1 MKILVNAIT
10 AKMGGFKTLII
21 SFIENISEHDG
32 NEYYFLCP
40 KGVIDKSL
48 LNKKNINI
56 IETDKG
62 NLSHIKRFIWY
73 QFSLPKYIKNNEFK
87 YMINLTNYGP
97 LNPKC
102 NQILL
107 LHNPKH
113 VSKEVKESFSI
124 KNRIKLFFQ
133 DIVFKVSLIGVDTL
147 VVQTNYMKN
156 GVVNKFK
163 CPESKIKIIPSSPC
177 EMIDENLDSEIENKL
192 INFIGSEKNIICNI
206 TLYATHKNLELLL
219 YAIKYI
225 KDNNLCKLKL
235 IITIDK
241 NGGNDQY
248 NLVNM
253 IKKLDIQDYVLS
265 IGNIKHSNIKKLL
278 DLSKL
283 FVFPSYAES
292 FGIPFV
298 EAMKCGKPIV
308 AADLGFAH
316 DVCGDAA
323 MYFKY
328 NDEKDL
334 ANKIVSLL
342 NDKKLLE
349 EKKENALKQ
358 SLRFDEKEIVSE
370 YISLLV

>member
-21 SFIENISEHDG
+21 SFVENISEDDG

-40 KGVIDKSL
+40 QGIIDKL
-48 LNKKNINI
+48 LLDKKNIKI

-97 LNPKC
+97 VSPKC

-113 VSKEVKESFSI
+113 VSKEIKNSFST

-133 DIVFKVSLIGVDTL
+133 DMVFKISLMGVDTL

-163 CPESKIKIIPSSPC
+163 YPEDKIRIIPSSPC
-177 EMIDENLDSEIENKL
+177 EMVEENLDKEIERKL
-192 INFIGSEKNIICNI
+192 KKFIGCEKNIICNI
-206 TLYATHKNLELLL
+206 TLYAKHKNLELLL
-219 YAIKYI
+219 RAIKYI
-225 KDNNLCKLKL
+225 KDNSLCKLKL

-241 NGGNDQY
+241 NGGYDQA
-248 NLVNM
+248 NLINM
-253 IKKLDIQDYVLS
+253 ITEFGIQDYVLS
-265 IGNIKHSNIKKLL
+265 IGNIKHSNIKNIL

-316 DVCGDAA
+316 DVCGDAGV
-323 MYFKY
+323 YFKY
-328 NDEKDL
+328 NDEIELAKSITNLLKDD
-334 ANKIVSLL
+334 SLL
-342 NDKKLLE
+342 KQKGKSSLERSVLFNEKDIVRQYIELL
-349 EKKENALKQ
+349 
-358 SLRFDEKEIVSE
+358 I
-370 YISLLV
+370 